1 MPFIKKDAPAELIE
15 TIHQIETRA
24 DSCYAQLKIL
34 RLQANV
40 TVWALLVGAIDLIER
55 EIATRGDNTFNL
67 DAALLNISR
76 FVPVAMKWA
85 FDYGKPTSKLA
96 TRHWTPNLAS
106 EVNKALFTAHLYTT
120 YLFCLPMWHK
130 HRYAAESVSPA
141 LVRFTALGGD
151 RNRQVSAYQKGFRPT
166 GGNYKAQR
174 AKKTRSDSENAGAVS
189 TSISNLPQKGASGFE
204 YEDPWDLWQ
213 ELLPEYEARITGI
226 VRRADALSL
235 GSYSMSD
242 FNKFYTA
249 LLAVCAAHEFLCF
262 AWQKNYGLYPFNS
275 AVLVWPYRRWGSIL
289 SNLSGL
295 SFEKCRD
302 MIGDLTFD
310 FTRSIDLHIHPFV
323 ALDPLAMNL
332 ALAPQ
337 FPLHSRPDENILRVC
352 SILRPDVFDL
362 TSLEKE
368 PEFRKTLHEICGRYS
383 PQGPINLPKPNP
395 DIDLLLSDDSS
406 STLVIAELKWIRKT
420 TRPVEFI
427 ERDAEVLKGI
437 NQLGKIRKF
446 LNENPNHLASIG
458 KLPKSMSEYKHIFYV
473 LIARDHWVWV
483 EPEDVAIFE
492 FDVLAAAIK
501 KVR

>member
-106 EVNKALFTAHLYTT
+106 EVNQALFTAHLYTT

-174 AKKTRSDSENAGAVS
+174 AKKPDQTPRM
-189 TSISNLPQKGASGFE
+189 
-204 YEDPWDLWQ
+204 Q
-213 ELLPEYEARITGI
+213 ELFQQVFQTCHKKGPQGSNTRILGI
-226 VRRADALSL
+226 Y
-235 GSYSMSD
+235 G
-242 FNKFYTA
+242 
-249 LLAVCAAHEFLCF
+249 
-262 AWQKNYGLYPFNS
+262 KNYFQNM
-275 AVLVWPYRRWGSIL
+275 R
-289 SNLSGL
+289 
-295 SFEKCRD
+295 
-302 MIGDLTFD
+302 
-310 FTRSIDLHIHPFV
+310 
-323 ALDPLAMNL
+323 
-332 ALAPQ
+332 
-337 FPLHSRPDENILRVC
+337 
-352 SILRPDVFDL
+352 
-362 TSLEKE
+362 LE
-368 PEFRKTLHEICGRYS
+368 
-383 PQGPINLPKPNP
+383 
-395 DIDLLLSDDSS
+395 
-406 STLVIAELKWIRKT
+406 
-420 TRPVEFI
+420 
-427 ERDAEVLKGI
+427 
-437 NQLGKIRKF
+437 
-446 LNENPNHLASIG
+446 
-458 KLPKSMSEYKHIFYV
+458 
-473 LIARDHWVWV
+473 
-483 EPEDVAIFE
+483 
-492 FDVLAAAIK
+492 
-501 KVR
+501 